1 MSPILRICILFV
13 LFWNDKCIN
22 SSASLRGVPEWD
34 LLFQKK
40 SNQHQSFSGSPPI
53 HPPRPGISNPLPPGG
68 LSKSPSSKLPPSN
81 SEHTPLAVVDSDAAF
96 TLYHGRNFK
105 VIQNLIFNFSYL
117 LIQQGG
123 DPGARDWNVNISVFQ
138 DPLVNFTLNTNSVV
152 GFLELL
158 GCASKLRGV
167 PATFGSAST
176 CVSQLIVQG
185 TIPTFEL
192 EGDLFDHDSSTAK
205 PAFQALLGSSNEE
218 SNLQNQS
225 NFISFDAWS
234 DRGPL
239 QRAEWIKFLASFF
252 DMEERANDVYN
263 KIQSNYQCLNASSKG
278 INISK
283 PSVAWMTY
291 SMASGIWTFS
301 KESFKLQ
308 LISDAGGLNLDS
320 YNMPSYFNMSI
331 QSDVDVFH
339 SVISSLDVVIDETH
353 STDPSEYTLDNVL
366 ASANITDS
374 SNFSFLANKRLW
386 RYDKR
391 VGINNALDW
400 TEGALAQPQI
410 VLHDL
415 IEVLYPSPDGG
426 ILDITYFRNIANGES
441 VVNSTLAACPR
452 TDLTSPVEPL
462 IIPCTSE

>member
-1 MSPILRICILFV
+1 
-13 LFWNDKCIN
+13 
-22 SSASLRGVPEWD
+22 
-34 LLFQKK
+34 
-40 SNQHQSFSGSPPI
+40 
-53 HPPRPGISNPLPPGG
+53 
-68 LSKSPSSKLPPSN
+68 
-81 SEHTPLAVVDSDAAF
+81 
-96 TLYHGRNFK
+96 
-105 VIQNLIFNFSYL
+105 
-117 LIQQGG
+117 
-123 DPGARDWNVNISVFQ
+123 
-138 DPLVNFTLNTNSVV
+138 
-152 GFLELL
+152 
-158 GCASKLRGV
+158 
-167 PATFGSAST
+167 
-176 CVSQLIVQG
+176 
-185 TIPTFEL
+185 
-192 EGDLFDHDSSTAK
+192 
-205 PAFQALLGSSNEE
+205 
-218 SNLQNQS
+218 
-225 NFISFDAWS
+225 
-234 DRGPL
+234 
-239 QRAEWIKFLASFF
+239 
-252 DMEERANDVYN
+252 MEERANDVYN